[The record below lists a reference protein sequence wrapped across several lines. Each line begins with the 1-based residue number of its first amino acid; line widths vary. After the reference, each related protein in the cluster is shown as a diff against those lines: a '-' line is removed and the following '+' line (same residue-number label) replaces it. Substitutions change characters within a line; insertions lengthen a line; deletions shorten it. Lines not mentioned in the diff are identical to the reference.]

1 MKERKINKK
10 ENKISKK
17 KAECSEKLSKHNR
30 DDFRE
35 LSQQRKGNK
44 NEKRTLNKGQPIVF
58 KGNYRVAAKSKQS
71 KIQWQEEPK

>member
-35 LSQQRKGNK
+35 LSQQRKGYK
-44 NEKRTLNKGQPIVF
+44 NEKRTLNKGQPIVL
-58 KGNYRVAAKSKQS
+58 KRELQSSSKKQA
-71 KIQWQEEPK
+71 E

>member
-35 LSQQRKGNK
+35 LSKQRKGYK
-44 NEKRTLNKGQPIVF
+44 KK
-58 KGNYRVAAKSKQS
+58 KH
-71 KIQWQEEPK
+71 

>member
-35 LSQQRKGNK
+35 LSKQRKGYK
-44 NEKRTLNKGQPIVF
+44 KKTLNKGQPIVF
-58 KGNYRVAAKSKQS
+58 KGNYRVAAKKSKQS

>member
-35 LSQQRKGNK
+35 LSKSA
-44 NEKRTLNKGQPIVF
+44 KR
-58 KGNYRVAAKSKQS
+58 
-71 KIQWQEEPK
+71 IQK